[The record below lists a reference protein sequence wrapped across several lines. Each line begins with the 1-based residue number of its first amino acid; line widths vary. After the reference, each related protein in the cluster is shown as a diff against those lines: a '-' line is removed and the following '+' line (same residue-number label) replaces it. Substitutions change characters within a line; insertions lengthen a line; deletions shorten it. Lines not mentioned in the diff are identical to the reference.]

1 MTEPSLEYL
10 EQLPRVAPVGAA
22 PPLVIL
28 LHGRGAWA
36 KTIFSIEGLLDPR
49 FHVIAIQAPYPSA
62 IGGFEWFH
70 PLEDAGGNEIA
81 DATRFDESESLLTRE
96 IQSHIERTGSSPAP
110 LFLWGFSQGAA
121 MALIVGLRGKL
132 QITGM
137 VPMSGFLPS
146 PIRRWKQWNKN
157 TSVLLA
163 HGTNDEVLSTES
175 SKKTQAFLESKGIPV
190 EYYEYKGRHKMTL
203 DSIAYINNWIAK
215 FTTPQPPPTSLH
227 SVGGGVAS

>member
-1 MTEPSLEYL
+1 MAGPSLSYL
-10 EQLPRVAPVGAA
+10 ERHPQSAPVEGT

-81 DATRFDESESLLTRE
+81 DATRFDESERLLTRE
-96 IQSHIERTGSSPAP
+96 IEAHIERTGSAQSP

-121 MALIVGLRGKL
+121 MALIIGLRGTVNA
-132 QITGM
+132 TGI

-146 PIRRWKQWNKN
+146 PVREWKHWN
-157 TSVLLA
+157 TDLRVLLA
-163 HGTNDEVLSTES
+163 HGTNDEVLSVES
-175 SKKTQAFLESKGIPV
+175 SKNTQAFLESKGIAA

-203 DSIAYINNWIAK
+203 DSIAYINNWIA
-215 FTTPQPPPTSLH
+215 SH
-227 SVGGGVAS
+227 V